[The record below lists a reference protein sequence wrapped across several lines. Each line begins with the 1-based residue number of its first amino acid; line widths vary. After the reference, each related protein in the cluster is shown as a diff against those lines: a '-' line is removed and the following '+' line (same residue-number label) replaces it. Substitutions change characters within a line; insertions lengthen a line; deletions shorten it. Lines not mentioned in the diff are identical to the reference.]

1 MVSAYGNY
9 QREAELDGERPE
21 AIGTLGRAGGR

>member
-1 MVSAYGNY
+1 MVSAYDNH
-9 QREAELDGERPE
+9 QREAELDDERFE